1 MCRISWK
8 TVPIM
13 SKKKTSEPD
22 VTDTTIASETIHPP
36 YLMLKG
42 KDELNLAEFP
52 LARLGR
58 NDTRAV
64 IEYHGEIRDPR
75 HGIVEQKWTVSGS
88 AKFGLPTEF
97 AERVLVGLIYLTA
110 QENFQARKVPFT
122 IYGVLKLLGL
132 THNKRNYKAV
142 EKALQQLVGVVIYS
156 EGAFF
161 DKEQQK
167 RVTSKQGFHIIEE
180 FWLKSFESDPNV
192 IAEEGVNAYLVWSEQ
207 IWKNF
212 KAGYIKQLDLQFYY
226 GLDSTIARRLYRF
239 LDKRM
244 HYKDTYQID
253 IFDMAARIGMKEY
266 RYPSDLARKLKP
278 AFRELKQTG
287 FLEEAE
293 VIKVGKFTRVR
304 FARTRPQ
311 QIGLWEA
318 PDLEKEKRSDTNS
331 AVNQSVAALY
341 VEYQTSEEL
350 ISIWDTIL
358 QELSVTT
365 NSESHRMIAQTALLA
380 VSGDEAFIAVAD
392 RYREW
397 IQRQMRRPFLSALH
411 VSLKRKIKTISFVP
425 VTEW

>member
-1 MCRISWK
+1 
-8 TVPIM
+8 M
-13 SKKKTSEPD
+13 SKKNASEPD
-22 VTDTTIASETIHPP
+22 IADTSNVSEIIHPP

-58 NDTRAV
+58 NDTRDV

-161 DKEQQK
+161 DKEQQR

-180 FWLKSFESDPNV
+180 FWLKSFETDSDV

-226 GLDSTIARRLYRF
+226 GLESTISRRLYRF

-244 HYKDTYQID
+244 YYKDTYQID
-253 IFDMAARIGMKEY
+253 IFDMASRIGMKEY

-278 AFRELKQTG
+278 AFHELKQTG

-311 QIGLWEA
+311 QIDLWDNAEPIEA
-318 PDLEKEKRSDTNS
+318 KDSDTES
-331 AVNQSVAALY
+331 KAVSQPVTALY
-341 VEYQTSEEL
+341 AKYQTSEEL
-350 ISIWDTIL
+350 LSIWATIL

-365 NSESHRMIAQTALLA
+365 NSESNRMIEQTALLA
-380 VSGDEAFIAVAD
+380 VSGDEAFIAVAAQ
-392 RYREW
+392 YQEW
-397 IQRQMRRPFLSALH
+397 IQRQLCRQFLAALR
-411 VSLKRKIKTISFVP
+411 VSLKKKIKTISFIS

>member
-1 MCRISWK
+1 MPKQRTSPT
-8 TVPIM
+8 TVAD
-13 SKKKTSEPD
+13 SAVNE
-22 VTDTTIASETIHPP
+22 ETIHPP

-75 HGIVEQKWTVSGS
+75 HGVVEQKWTVSGS

-110 QENFQARKVPFT
+110 QDKFQNRKVPFT

-132 THNKRNYKAV
+132 THNQRNYKAV

-161 DKEQQK
+161 DKDLQK
-167 RVTSKQGFHIIEE
+167 RVTSKQGFHILEE
-180 FWLKSFESDPNV
+180 FWLKSFEGDPSV
-192 IAEEGVNAYLVWSEQ
+192 IAEEGVNAYLVWSDQ

-226 GLDSTIARRLYRF
+226 GLESTIARRLYRF

-244 HYKDTYQID
+244 YYQDHYEID

-266 RYPSDLARKLKP
+266 PFPSDLARKLKP
-278 AFRELKQTG
+278 AFTELQKMG
-287 FLEEAE
+287 FLETVE

-304 FARTRPQ
+304 FGRTQPQQMALWENSDDGSAAESGAAPTRPLSQ
-311 QIGLWEA
+311 PLPA
-318 PDLEKEKRSDTNS
+318 LL
-331 AVNQSVAALY
+331 AALLADY
-341 VEYQTSEEL
+341 KTSEEL
-350 ISIWDTIL
+350 ITTWYEIL
-358 QELSVTT
+358 QELST
-365 NSESHRMIAQTALLA
+365 SMPSDSHRMIDQTALLA
-380 VSGDEAFIAVAD
+380 ISGEEAFIAVKES
-392 RYREW
+392 YQEW
-397 IQRQMRRPFLSALH
+397 IERQMQRKFLSTLN
-411 VSLKRKIKTISFVP
+411 VSLKTTIKIKKLTFIP
-425 VTEW
+425 VAEW